1 MLNVV
6 MTTKNWVNRC
16 SGRPNQVNSELT
28 KSDLSGNIISI
39 EPEHTA
45 KKIKISNHTL
55 LKRFN
60 KFKIIKIK

>member
-28 KSDLSGNIISI
+28 KSDRSGIIIFI
-39 EPEHTA
+39 EPDRTA
-45 KKIKISNHTL
+45 KKL
-55 LKRFN
+55 L
-60 KFKIIKIK
+60 